1 MSFSNQNW
9 QEFCKLYKLQLP
21 DFKEA
26 EYYLSVLAKCPGYE
40 WIPDRLAEFKTLV
53 TSLETGTTAT
63 DYKFK
68 QMQRLVEWFKT
79 SPGLKALE
87 AVRKPEGTQ
96 EFDKMNSL
104 PSEHVYISI
113 DLKQANYSVWRKYDQ
128 SLPPTWEEL
137 MIKLEVAPALA
148 NSKSFRQI
156 VFGNLNP
163 KRLQQAQAAETYVIK
178 GMLESEQ
185 NPCVRWSA
193 DEVTFAVPIR
203 GIPMF
208 ISDYIAK
215 VAHAYNILANRIT
228 VFKLEPLPDLGSVQ
242 VFYTYKNGALI
253 ETKRELF
260 GVPGNLMFIALK
272 EHILKEPVVLLDLL
286 FRAEGRKAYWAHP
299 ALGVD
304 KTPRD

>member
-1 MSFSNQNW
+1 MDFSNQNW
-9 QEFCKLYKLQLP
+9 QEFCKLYKLQIP

-26 EYYLSVLAKCPGYE
+26 SYYIGVLARCPGYE
-40 WIPDRLAEFKTLV
+40 WLPARLQEFKTLV
-53 TSLETGTTAT
+53 DSLEPGTTAT

-79 SPGLKALE
+79 SPSLKTLE
-87 AVRKPEGTQ
+87 SVRKPEGAQ

-104 PSEHVYISI
+104 PGEHVYISI
-113 DLKQANYSVWRKYDQ
+113 DLRQANYSVWRKYDQ

-137 MIKLEVAPALA
+137 MLKLELAPALA

-178 GMLESEQ
+178 GLLESEKC
-185 NPCVRWSA
+185 PCIRWSA
-193 DEVTFAVPIR
+193 DEVTFAVPINS
-203 GIPMF
+203 IPEF

-215 VAHAYNILANRIT
+215 VAHDPNILANRIAI
-228 VFKLEPLPDLGSVQ
+228 FKLEPLPDLGSLQ
-242 VFYTYKNGALI
+242 IFYTYKNRELI

-272 EHILKEPVVLLDLL
+272 EHILKEPVGLLDLL

-299 ALGVD
+299 SLKASFA
-304 KTPRD
+304 

>member
-1 MSFSNQNW
+1 MVFSNQNW

-26 EYYLSVLAKCPGYE
+26 EYYLGVLARCPGYE
-40 WIPDRLAEFKTLV
+40 WIPDRLNDFKSLV
-53 TSLETGTTAT
+53 SCLESGTTAT

-79 SPGLKALE
+79 SPALKALE
-87 AVRKPEGTQ
+87 TVRKPEGAQ
-96 EFDKMNSL
+96 EFDRMNTL
-104 PSEHVYISI
+104 PGNHVYISI
-113 DLKQANYSVWRKYDQ
+113 DLKQANYSVWRKYDA
-128 SLPPTWEEL
+128 SLPATWEEL
-137 MIKLEVAPALA
+137 MLKLDVAPALA

-163 KRLQQAQAAETYVIK
+163 KRLQQAQAAETYIIK
-178 GMLESEQ
+178 NLLESEKT
-185 NPCVRWSA
+185 PCVRWSA
-193 DEVTFAVPIR
+193 DEVTFSVPVG

-208 ISDYIAK
+208 ISEYIAK
-215 VAHAYNILANRIT
+215 VAHAYNILQNRIAI
-228 VFKLEPLPDLGSVQ
+228 FKLEPIPDLGSLQ
-242 VFYTYKNGALI
+242 VFYTYKNGALV

-272 EHILKEPVVLLDLL
+272 EHILKEQVLLLDLL

-299 ALGVD
+299 ALGVG
-304 KTPRD
+304 KNARD